1 MTKDGFTIGIGLNH
15 GWQSPAATAAGWRD
29 PLALIDG
36 RADFLTLHDPFGE
49 AATGFDATL
58 LAARLGPL
66 ARDIALIPGVALNR
80 AEPFHTATGIATLD
94 YVTQGRAGL
103 LVQSATGGA
112 RALGALNGYPPEDP
126 AEQAQ
131 DLHDAIEAV
140 RRLWD
145 SWQDD
150 AVIRDTV
157 SQRFLDA
164 GRLHPIRYQGRHFSV
179 QGPSITP
186 RPPQGQPPVLV
197 AAHDPVTLRQ
207 AVDLADVILL
217 DPGTRPPAEVLAQ
230 ARQAAAVARAGAGRS
245 DLRFLLDVV
254 VDFHGAAPSLQKAA
268 RWSGGADDLSTA
280 VDSWRE
286 EGFHGIRL
294 LPRDPARDLP
304 PLTQTLLAA
313 TSRAPD
319 LRGRFGLD
327 RPANRFAA

>member
-29 PLALIDG
+29 LLALIDG

-103 LVQSATGGA
+103 LVQSATGDA

-150 AVIRDTV
+150 AVIRDTL

-217 DPGTRPPAEVLAQ
+217 NPGTRPPAEVLAQ
-230 ARQAAAVARAGAGRS
+230 ARQAAA
-245 DLRFLLDVV
+245 
-254 VDFHGAAPSLQKAA
+254 
-268 RWSGGADDLSTA
+268 DDLSAA
-280 VDSWRE
+280 VDGWRQA
-286 EGFHGIRL
+286 GFHGIRL

-304 PLTQTLLAA
+304 PLTQTLLAT